1 MTSWPY
7 VHTASAAVTPEGQ
20 ISVAGPEP
28 AAVTTAG
35 FHLGGVGDMGS
46 PETLMVCAVAW
57 SFAAAFRTETAA
69 AGVPWD
75 ELEIAVDGT
84 VDRNRQGPRFS
95 RFDVNLKVDARTE
108 HRAALEHAG
117 GRALAHCL
125 VTNSLAG
132 GTEVDIRIQSRERT
146 SPAASTDSAAGDG
159 VPSHA

>member
-28 AAVTTAG
+28 AAVTTTG
-35 FHLGGVGDMGS
+35 FDLGGVGDMGS

-57 SFAAAFRTETAA
+57 SLAAAFRSEAAA

-84 VDRNRQGPRFS
+84 VDRNRHGPRFS
-95 RFDVNLKVDARTE
+95 RFDMNLTVDARME
-108 HRAALEHAG
+108 HRTALEHAG
-117 GRALAHCL
+117 ERALAHCL
-125 VTNSLAG
+125 VTNSLAS
-132 GTEVDIRIQSRERT
+132 GTAVDIRIHCREGLT
-146 SPAASTDSAAGDG
+146 HTANTDSAAGNG
-159 VPSHA
+159 IPSHA

>member
-7 VHTASAAVTPEGQ
+7 VHTASGAVTPEGQ

-57 SFAAAFRTETAA
+57 SFAAAFRTEAAA

-95 RFDVNLKVDARTE
+95 RFDVNLTVDARTVDQ
-108 HRAALEHAG
+108 AALEYAG
-117 GRALAHCL
+117 ERALAHCL

-132 GTEVDIRIQSRERT
+132 ETEVDIRIQSRERT
-146 SPAASTDSAAGDG
+146 PHTGRRDRAAGEG

>member
-7 VHTASAAVTPEGQ
+7 IHTASAAVTPEGQ

-35 FHLGGVGDMGS
+35 FHLGAAGDMGS

-57 SFAAAFRTETAA
+57 SFAAAFRTEAAA
-69 AGVPWD
+69 AGIPWN

-84 VDRNRQGPRFS
+84 VDRNRHGPHFS
-95 RFDVNLKVDARTE
+95 RFDVHLKVDSRMDDQ
-108 HRAALEHAG
+108 AALEQAG
-117 GRALAHCL
+117 QRALAGCM

-132 GTEVDIRIQSRERT
+132 STHVGIRVQSRAEIPHT
-146 SPAASTDSAAGDG
+146 ASSSCVFGDG

>member
-46 PETLMVCAVAW
+46 PETMMVCAVAW
-57 SFAAAFRTETAA
+57 SFAAAFRSEAAA
-69 AGVPWD
+69 AGIPWD
-75 ELEIAVDGT
+75 ALEIAVDGT
-84 VDRNRQGPRFS
+84 VDHNRHGPRFS
-95 RFDVNLKVDARTE
+95 RFDINLSVAARTE
-108 HRAALEHAG
+108 DRAALELAG
-117 GRALAHCL
+117 ERALAGCM

-132 GTEVDIRIQSRERT
+132 GTQVGIRVQSREEMPSASDT
-146 SPAASTDSAAGDG
+146 SSVVADDVA
-159 VPSHA
+159 SHA

>member
-20 ISVAGPEP
+20 LSVAGPEP

-57 SFAAAFRTETAA
+57 SFAAAFRTEAAA

-84 VDRNRQGPRFS
+84 VDRNRHGPRFS
-95 RFDVNLKVDARTE
+95 RFDVNLTVDVRTE
-108 HRAALEHAG
+108 HRAALEQVG
-117 GRALAHCL
+117 ERALAHSL

-132 GTEVDIRIQSRERT
+132 GTDVDIRIQSREGIT
-146 SPAASTDSAAGDG
+146 HTAGTHSTTGDG